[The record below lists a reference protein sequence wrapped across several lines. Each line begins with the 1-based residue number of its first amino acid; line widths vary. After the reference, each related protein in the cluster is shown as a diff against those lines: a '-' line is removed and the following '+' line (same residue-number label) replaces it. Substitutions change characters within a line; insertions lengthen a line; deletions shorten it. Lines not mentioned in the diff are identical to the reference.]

1 MADTTEALLGIID
14 CDRYLLTDPSFRA
27 QCKSELDRNGVLT
40 LESFLVDAAID
51 TIRDE
56 GFEHQHLAYFTSDS
70 HNIYLKPDDSELPP
84 AHPRNRKITLSKGQ
98 STAAHLSMSRMC
110 AMPTTAK

>member
-40 LESFLVDAAID
+40 LESFLV
-51 TIRDE
+51 
-56 GFEHQHLAYFTSDS
+56 GSC
-70 HNIYLKPDDSELPP
+70 N
-84 AHPRNRKITLSKGQ
+84 
-98 STAAHLSMSRMC
+98 
-110 AMPTTAK
+110 